1 MMTILSE
8 LLQSPRIVVCALL
21 MLICIWL
28 LAASLKERKDQ

>member
-8 LLQSPRIVVCALL
+8 MLQSPRIVVSALL
-21 MLICIWL
+21 MLVCIWL